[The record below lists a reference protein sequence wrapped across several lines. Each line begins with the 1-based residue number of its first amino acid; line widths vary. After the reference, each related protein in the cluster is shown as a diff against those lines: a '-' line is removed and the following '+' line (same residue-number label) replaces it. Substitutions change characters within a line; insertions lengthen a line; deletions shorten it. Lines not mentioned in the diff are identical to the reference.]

1 MASTYSTNLALTLM
15 GTGDQAGTW
24 GDTTNTNLGTLLE
37 QAISGYTTQAMS
49 AATDVNLTSTGIPNG
64 ASGTARNMFIECTG
78 AMTQANSLIV
88 PANKKLYFVYNNT
101 TGGFAVTVKVTG
113 LTGVSVPNGKKMLL
127 VSNGTDI
134 VDAVTAFSALA
145 VTSLTSSGTVTGA
158 SLSGPHNG
166 TVGATTPAA
175 GSFTSVT
182 DSGLTSGR
190 VPYAST
196 GGLLADSSGMTYD
209 GTNFTSQIK
218 KYTEYTT
225 TDSAVTTNKA
235 IDLSTGNIFNFTLTG
250 NTAFTITNP
259 PASGVAFSF
268 MVILKQ
274 DGTGSRTV
282 TWPAAVKFP
291 NATAPTLSTGASKTD
306 ILNFVTVD
314 GGSNY
319 FGALSLANM

>member
-37 QAISGYTTQAMS
+37 QAISGYTTQAMNAS
-49 AATDVNLTSTGIPNG
+49 TDVNLTSTGIPNG
-64 ASGTARNMFIECTG
+64 ASGTARNMYIECTG
-78 AMTQANSLIV
+78 TMTQANSLIL
-88 PANKKLYFVYNNT
+88 PANKKLYLIYNNT
-101 TGGFAVTVKVTG
+101 SGGFAITVKVTG
-113 LTGVSVPNGKKMLL
+113 LTGVSVPNGKKMFL

-134 VDAVTAFSALA
+134 VDAVTAFSALTA
-145 VTSLTSSGTVTGA
+145 TSLTASGAVTAG

-175 GSFTSVT
+175 GTFTSLT
-182 DSGLTSGR
+182 DSALTSGR
-190 VPYAST
+190 VPYATT
-196 GGLLADSSGMTYD
+196 GGLITDSSGMTYD

-250 NTAFTITNP
+250 TTAFTITNL

-274 DGTGSRTV
+274 GGSGSYSA

-291 NATAPTLSTGASKTD
+291 GGSAPTLTTTAGKTD
-306 ILNFVTVD
+306 ILNFITVD
-314 GGSNY
+314 GGTNI